1 VVSTLV
7 FADGIALYP
16 RPDVVPGVPLVLYG
30 SQYPGR
36 KAFNPASLYCA
47 AHWSAGRLRAG
58 CAARFWSRQAD
69 VAFQRHFKLTEKVG
83 LVSGESSSTSST
95 TRTLAPTNSLT
106 RPLFG
111 QSAQTLAS
119 SLASTILFR

>member
-1 VVSTLV
+1 MGRNIPDTRRSIQQAFTAPPTGQQGD
-7 FADGIALYP
+7 FRRDAL
-16 RPDVVPGVPLVLYG
+16 RGFG
-30 SQYPGR
+30 
-36 KAFNPASLYCA
+36 A
-47 AHWSAGRLRAG
+47 W
-58 CAARFWSRQAD
+58 QAD

-119 SLASTILFR
+119 SLDSTILFR